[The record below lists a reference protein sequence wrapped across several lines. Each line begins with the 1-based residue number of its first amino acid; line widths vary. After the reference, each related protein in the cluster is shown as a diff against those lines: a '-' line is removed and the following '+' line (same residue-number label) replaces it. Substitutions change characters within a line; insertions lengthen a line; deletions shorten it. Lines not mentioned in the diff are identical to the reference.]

1 MHAVVVVA
9 QLMLRVIGFLGWK
22 SQENRSKAPEVH
34 YPEFFLMKA
43 ATDII
48 LSPVENYALVMYGC
62 LLIQNRLHMNLYTV
76 AHLCSMNICGMI
88 SCGGLLSE

>member
-1 MHAVVVVA
+1 
-9 QLMLRVIGFLGWK
+9 MLRVIGFLGWK

-48 LSPVENYALVMYGC
+48 LSLKEVINLVESYALIM
-62 LLIQNRLHMNLYTV
+62 
-76 AHLCSMNICGMI
+76 
-88 SCGGLLSE
+88 